1 MYQDLC
7 LFSQVYFA
15 KCTIDCRGLKME
27 YVAQRGRVEDLMA
40 VNQWAVLVYIVW
52 YAKVSSNS

>member
-15 KCTIDCRGLKME
+15 KYTIDCRRLKMG

-40 VNQWAVLVYIVW
+40 VYRWAALVYIIW
-52 YAKVSSNS
+52 